1 MFGGGKKG
9 RRIMKD
15 EKKSKVKLLVTL
27 DDKDRIRLTNQFRL
41 CRDARITADMMKNSY
56 DSLWVE
62 FKARYELGD
71 NVGSVDMN
79 TGEVFE
85 AEAPVGH
92 SGVVENAPP
101 MGKDG

>member
-1 MFGGGKKG
+1 MFGGSGKK
-9 RRIMKD
+9 KH
-15 EKKSKVKLLVTL
+15 KAAKVKSKAKLIATL
-27 DDKDRIRLTNQFRL
+27 SEKDQIRLTNQFRL
-41 CRDARITADMMKNSY
+41 CKDARTTADMMKNSY